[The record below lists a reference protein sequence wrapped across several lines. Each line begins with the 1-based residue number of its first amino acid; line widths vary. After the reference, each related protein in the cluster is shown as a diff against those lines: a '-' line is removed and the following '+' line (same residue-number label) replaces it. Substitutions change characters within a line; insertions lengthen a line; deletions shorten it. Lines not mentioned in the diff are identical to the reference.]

1 MRDTSFTSRLS
12 MKHNK
17 QTLWMARVLAL
28 LLLASLVLLVAYLPF
43 VAAILFVALCILF
56 AVVKGK
62 AYGFW
67 SGMRFFLKEIFFG
80 W

>member
-1 MRDTSFTSRLS
+1 MRETSFAPMLS
-12 MKHNK
+12 MKHNR

-28 LLLASLVLLVAYLPF
+28 LLVAGLVLLVAYLPL

-67 SGMRFFLKEIFFG
+67 GGMRFFLKEIFFG